1 MKLKVKGTRA
11 ERELQHML
19 FEHGWMPL
27 RAAGS
32 GSTTLPA
39 VDLVAGNGKKCIAI
53 ECKSISGDKQY
64 FDKEEIK
71 QIKTFARKFG
81 ADPIIG
87 VRFDNIGWYFIDL
100 KDLVK
105 GAGKNYFV
113 SLESAQEKGFSFNNL
128 IEKYK

>member
-1 MKLKVKGTRA
+1 MGNVKGTRG

-39 VDLVAGNGKKCIAI
+39 VDLVAGNGKRILAI
-53 ECKSISGDKQY
+53 ECKSISKDRYY
-64 FDKEEIK
+64 FDDEEIE
-71 QIKTFARKFG
+71 QIRTFSKKFG
-81 ADPIIG
+81 AEPIIG
-87 VRFDNIGWYFIDL
+87 VRFDNIGWYFIEL

-113 SLESAQEKGFSFNNL
+113 SLESAQEKGFRFNDL

>member
-1 MKLKVKGTRA
+1 MGNVKGTRA
-11 ERELQHML
+11 ERELLHML

-39 VDLVAGNGKKCIAI
+39 VDLVAGNGKKILAI
-53 ECKSISGDKQY
+53 ECKSISKDRHY
-64 FDKEEIK
+64 FDDEEIE
-71 QIKTFARKFG
+71 QIKTFSEKFG

-87 VRFDNIGWYFIDL
+87 VRFDNIGWYFIEL

-113 SLESAQEKGFSFNNL
+113 SLESAQEKGFRFNDL
-128 IEKYK
+128 IKKYK